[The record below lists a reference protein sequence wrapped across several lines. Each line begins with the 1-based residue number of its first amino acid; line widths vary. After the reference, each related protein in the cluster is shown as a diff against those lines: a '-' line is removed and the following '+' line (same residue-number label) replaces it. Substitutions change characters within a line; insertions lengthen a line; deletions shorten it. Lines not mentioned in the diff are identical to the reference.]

1 MTISNINDLPFLL
14 SVDNFI
20 QVTGISRKLAYEIVK
35 KENLAI
41 RVGEKR
47 LLIPKERFLT
57 YLDKKDNLFNI
68 DEK

>member
-1 MTISNINDLPFLL
+1 MTILTINDLPFLL

-35 KENLAI
+35 KESLAI

-47 LLIPKERFLT
+47 LLIPKERFIA
-57 YLDKKDNLFNI
+57 YLNKHDDLFSKV
-68 DEK
+68 E